1 MNGFNTKP
9 KTDIGAQQNR

>member
-1 MNGFNTKP
+1 MNGFNTKS